1 MEYQFIFIILILV
14 VVLALLWTKTKYLN
28 PVKRV
33 VGVKVTPL
41 PSTNDVESIVSRA
54 LVLVSQ
60 GTSKPDALSTAESEH
75 KEKLLLL
82 DYDSTEA
89 DEEAAEARRQAE
101 QYERDEEERL
111 RLDAR
116 RKAEQERMGFN
127 DPTPEKV
134 A

>member
-134 A
+134 V